1 MAYYEDFKVGQ
12 KVVSPGRTVTDG
24 MATVLIN
31 IGGFVAPQFND
42 ETVANKTPLGWR
54 ALPGRI
60 TFALMGGLVEQMG
73 LFGGPGPAM
82 LVGANKL
89 TWKAPMRVGDTIH
102 VEWEVTEMRKTRNPR
117 WGLVNNKETLIN
129 QKDEIVC
136 EVEITHL
143 LEYRPT

>member
-12 KVVSPGRTVTDG
+12 KVVSPGRTITDG
-24 MATVLIN
+24 MATALIN

-54 ALPGRI
+54 ALPGRVV
-60 TFALMGGLVEQMG
+60 FALMGGLVELMG
-73 LFGGPGPAM
+73 VFGGPGPGM
-82 LVGANKL
+82 LVGADKL
-89 TWKAPMRVGDTIH
+89 IWRVPLRVGDTVH
-102 VEWEVTEMRKTRNPR
+102 VEWEVSEMRKTNNSR
-117 WGLVNNKETLIN
+117 WGLVKNKETLKN
-129 QKDEIVC
+129 QKDEMVC